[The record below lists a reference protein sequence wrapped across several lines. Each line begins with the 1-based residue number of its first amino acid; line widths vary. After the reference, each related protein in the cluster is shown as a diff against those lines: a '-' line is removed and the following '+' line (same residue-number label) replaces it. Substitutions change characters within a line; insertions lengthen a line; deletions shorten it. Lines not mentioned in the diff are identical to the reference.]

1 MLVIATIGPSTN
13 EKLILRDII
22 DSGANMIRLNFSHGR
37 LDEFEE
43 NINIAKSIKSDI
55 KIMQDLSK
63 IGSYNSSIIQA
74 MRSGNTKAYG
84 IVTPYYVEDKM
95 M

>member
-37 LDEFEE
+37 LEEFEE
-43 NINIAKSIKSDI
+43 KVNIARSIKSDI
-55 KIMQDLSK
+55 EIMQDLSGSK
-63 IGSYNSSIIQA
+63 IRVYPLWHPLYRHQ
-74 MRSGNTKAYG
+74 R
-84 IVTPYYVEDKM
+84 
-95 M
+95 

>member
-37 LDEFEE
+37 LDEFEG
-43 NINIAKSIKSDI
+43 KHKYC
-55 KIMQDLSK
+55 KK
-63 IGSYNSSIIQA
+63 H
-74 MRSGNTKAYG
+74 K
-84 IVTPYYVEDKM
+84 K
-95 M
+95 